1 MRAFQGR
8 CVLRGGLRSQL
19 PGGLPRVPSGAG
31 PGACARRAPRAGD
44 EVVD

>member
-1 MRAFQGR
+1 M
-8 CVLRGGLRSQL
+8 LRGGLRSQL